1 MKMNK
6 SSKKSRKS
14 QIDSSIHEYKETS
27 KKASEEALERRQI
40 EEKIKKCV
48 QDHNAQMDKIFRTL
62 EEIQRMDVSEQTKK
76 LDILL
81 RDLKTSK
88 YKLQGT

>member
-1 MKMNK
+1 MNK
-6 SSKKSRKS
+6 PPRKSRKP
-14 QIDSSIHEYKETS
+14 QVDSSIHEYKETS
-27 KKASEEALERRQI
+27 KKVSEEVLDRRQI

-48 QDHNAQMDKIFRTL
+48 QEHNAQMDKVFRTL
-62 EEIQRMDVSEQTKK
+62 EEIQRMDKSEQTRK

-81 RDLKTSK
+81 RDLRTSK